1 MDEQTTLEREAA
13 AEAPDRA
20 PAPPPD
26 SPVREGKP
34 VWLAPAAWILVL
46 VVGLYFFEPLS
57 TVLMGVLAACII
69 ACTLRPLMSYI
80 PGPRGMDVAVLSLGL
95 VAVAAVI
102 VFLIAWPFQAP
113 LSDALIK
120 WPETRRD
127 VNEALAKWSADV
139 GLADPPTVEKLMAG
153 AGRYLTGAGGGAI
166 FSQTADM
173 VLGILLSLVFMLI
186 GSIFLLTEPAAAL
199 TGPISR
205 LLAPKH
211 RGALKAAFID
221 LANRFR
227 AWVLGTMTGMSV
239 VFTASVI
246 GYQII
251 GLRMAVPLALLAG
264 FAEIVPTIGPA
275 IACVI
280 AVLVAAATQ
289 SGAMALGVL
298 IVYAIVQSIEA
309 YVILPMIMRG
319 AVNIH
324 PAVTL
329 FSVVLWGKIFGVPGL
344 MMAIPINLT
353 IWTLL
358 DHFYMRRLGGVAI
371 EE

>member
-1 MDEQTTLEREAA
+1 MDEQTTLEPQTRSEPDDARDV
-13 AEAPDRA
+13 PDRDPRSA
-20 PAPPPD
+20 
-26 SPVREGKP
+26 RP
-34 VWLAPAAWILVL
+34 VWLAPAAWIVVL
-46 VVGLYFFEPLS
+46 ILGLYFFEPLS

-69 ACTLRPLMSYI
+69 ACTLRPLMRYI
-80 PGPRGMDVAVLSLGL
+80 PGPRGMDVTVLSLGL
-95 VAVAAVI
+95 VALAGVI
-102 VFLIAWPFQAP
+102 IFLIAWPFQAP
-113 LSDALIK
+113 LANAMTK
-120 WPETRRD
+120 WPETRREI
-127 VNEALAKWSADV
+127 NQAIAKWSTDL

-173 VLGILLSLVFMLI
+173 VLGILLSLVFMLV
-186 GSIFLLTEPAAAL
+186 GSIFLLTEPASVL

-205 LLAPKH
+205 LLAPRH
-211 RGALKAAFID
+211 RLALKAAFAD
-221 LANRFR
+221 LAARYR
-227 AWVLGTMTGMSV
+227 AWVVGTMTGMSV

-358 DHFYMRRLGGVAI
+358 DHFYMRRLGGI
-371 EE
+371 PIDD